1 MDKSAIIKAL
11 RDGAQSTSNGIANA
25 VVGEPV
31 DILASGLRYAG
42 VPVGERPVFGTE
54 WLKGQ
59 GITPQ
64 VDEGLPNA
72 IGTGLGQAAG
82 TMMIMPN
89 KLSEVVRRAI
99 K

>member
-1 MDKSAIIKAL
+1 MDKQAIIKAL
-11 RDGAQSTSNGIANA
+11 RDGVQSTSNGVANA

-31 DILASGLRYAG
+31 DILAAGLRYAG
-42 VPVGERPVFGTE
+42 VPVGERPMLGTE

-82 TMMIMPN
+82 NAMFMPG

>member
-1 MDKSAIIKAL
+1 MDKKAIIKAL
-11 RDGAQSTSNGIANA
+11 RDGVQATSNGVANA

-42 VPVGERPVFGTE
+42 VPVGDKPMLGTE
-54 WLKGQ
+54 FLKSYGV
-59 GITPQ
+59 TPQ

-72 IGTGLGQAAG
+72 IGSGLGMAAG
-82 TMMIMPN
+82 NAMFTPRM
-89 KLSEVVRRAI
+89 LSDAVKRAI

>member
-31 DILASGLRYAG
+31 DILAAGLRYAG
-42 VPVGERPVFGTE
+42 VPVGERPMLGTE

-82 TMMIMPN
+82 TMMLMPS
-89 KLSEVVRRAI
+89 KLGEVVKRAI

>member
-1 MDKSAIIKAL
+1 MDKQAIIKAL
-11 RDGAQSTSNGIANA
+11 RDGVQSTSNGVANG
-25 VVGEPV
+25 VVGDPV
-31 DILASGLRYAG
+31 DILAAGLRYAG
-42 VPVGERPVFGTE
+42 VPVGDKPVFGTE
-54 WLKGQ
+54 WLKSK

-82 TMMIMPN
+82 TMMLMPARM
-89 KLSEVVRRAI
+89 SEVVKRAI

>member
-1 MDKSAIIKAL
+1 MDKQALIKAL
-11 RDGAQSTSNGIANA
+11 RDGVQATSNGVANA
-25 VVGEPV
+25 AVGEPV

-42 VPVGERPVFGTE
+42 VPVGDKPMLGTE
-54 WLKGQ
+54 FLKSY

-82 TMMIMPN
+82 TMMLMPG
-89 KLSEVVRRAI
+89 KMGEVVKRAM